1 MNNENLLNHLK
12 SFDEEVFDLLQKE
25 IHKQRYT
32 LSLEPTVNAMSPL
45 AAYLEGSLLTNS
57 SLDRYGGH
65 MSGIEELVCSR
76 LRGIFKSEHAIARLG
91 SIAAAS
97 RVVFLGLLQPG
108 DRVLSFNMRKA
119 EHCTGL
125 NYSFE
130 NFGVDPDAQKVDW
143 DAVTALAQRV
153 KPRLIIFSP
162 VSYPRI
168 PNYEK
173 LAEVAR
179 AVGAYLW
186 VDIGQSV
193 GLVAAGLLPS
203 PVALADVVTF
213 PTNDS
218 LRGPDGAVI
227 LCKAA
232 VAEKLD
238 AAVEN
243 TGHSALHMNHLAAL
257 GIALYEASSSTFK
270 RYGEQVIANAKAL
283 ADALQQNGVR
293 LLCGGTDTHL
303 VLAAPGPSVHL
314 KDAADELA
322 RAGLRVKLDEVPT
335 MQEGRTLPALRLS
348 SLNPTTRALK
358 EADMATVGKLLAKV
372 LTSNA
377 AAGIPDN
384 IQQEVGALIMVKPI
398 FSHEWYVDIGEDA
411 DTFYDELNSSELHEH
426 VAHARMS
433 TIKKLF
439 RWK

>member
-1 MNNENLLNHLK
+1 MEKESLLNHLK
-12 SFDEEVFDLLQKE
+12 GFDTEVFDLLQEE
-25 IHKQRYT
+25 IRKQRYT

-57 SLDRYGGH
+57 SLDRCGDQK
-65 MSGIEELVCSR
+65 SGIEELVCAR
-76 LRGIFKSEHAIARLG
+76 LCRLFGSEHAIARLG
-91 SIAAAS
+91 GIAAAS
-97 RVVFLGLLQPG
+97 RVVFLSLLQPG
-108 DRVLSFNMRKA
+108 DCVLSFNMRKA
-119 EHCTGL
+119 EHCAGL
-125 NYSFE
+125 SYKFE
-130 NFGVDPDAQKVDW
+130 NFGIDPAAQKVDW
-143 DAVTALAQRV
+143 DAVKALAERV

-203 PVALADVVTF
+203 PVGLADVVTF

-227 LCKAA
+227 LCKKAIA
-232 VAEKLD
+232 GQLD
-238 AAVEN
+238 ATVEN
-243 TGHSALHMNHLAAL
+243 TGHSALHMNHMAAL
-257 GIALYEASSSTFK
+257 GIALHEAAGETCK
-270 RYGEQVIANAKAL
+270 AYGRQVLANAKAL
-283 ADALQQNGVR
+283 AASLAESGVTP
-293 LLCGGTDTHL
+293 LCGGTETHL
-303 VLAAPGPSVHL
+303 VLAAPAPSVDL
-314 KDAADELA
+314 NDVASELA
-322 RAGLRVKLDEVPT
+322 RAGLRVKIDNVPT
-335 MQEGRTLPALRLS
+335 MQEGTTLPALRLS

-358 EADMATVGKLLAKV
+358 EEDMATIGKLLAKF
-372 LTSNA
+372 LTPS

-384 IQQEVGALIMVKPI
+384 IQQEVSALVMTKPI
-398 FSHEWYVDIGEDA
+398 FSREWYIDTEDSD

-426 VAHARMS
+426 VAHARMN
-433 TIKKLF
+433 TIKRLF